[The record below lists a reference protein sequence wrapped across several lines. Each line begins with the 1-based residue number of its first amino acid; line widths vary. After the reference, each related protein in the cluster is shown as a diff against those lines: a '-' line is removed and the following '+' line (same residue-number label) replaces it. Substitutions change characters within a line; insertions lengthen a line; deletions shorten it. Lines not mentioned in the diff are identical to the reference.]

1 MPGKTNTKKPAKKT
15 PKRTKAYF
23 GTRFIEVED
32 STMINKVYYDPET
45 QTLDAVFKTKKS
57 GEEPRYR
64 YRNVPTKV
72 FAQFVLA
79 DSLGKFFN
87 KNIKKGYVVE
97 KVT

>member
-1 MPGKTNTKKPAKKT
+1 MPGKKNTK
-15 PKRTKAYF
+15 PKRKIAHF
-23 GTRFIEVED
+23 GSRYIEVED

-45 QTLDAVFKTKKS
+45 QTLDAVFRKGKT
-57 GEEPRYR
+57 GEDGSRYR

-72 FAQFVLA
+72 FAEFVLA
-79 DSLGKFFN
+79 KSLGKFFN